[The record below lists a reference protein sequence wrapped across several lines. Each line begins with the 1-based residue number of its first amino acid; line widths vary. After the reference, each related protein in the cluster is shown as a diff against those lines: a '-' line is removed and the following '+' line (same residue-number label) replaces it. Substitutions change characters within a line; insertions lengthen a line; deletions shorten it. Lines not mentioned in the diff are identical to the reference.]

1 MTTAAPARRA
11 RVSGFGRLAARLSRM
26 LGKQIDALEADPPDG
41 FSEARVKALLLLAK
55 TLAAMEDAT
64 QRNGKAAD
72 GEQSEPGDLLEFRR
86 ELERRIAALGPA
98 QPDEPLPGDAVA
110 G

>member
-1 MTTAAPARRA
+1 MTIASPAHKA

-26 LGKQIDALEADPPDG
+26 LRKQIDALEAEPPDG

-55 TLAAMEDAT
+55 TLGAMEDAT
-64 QRNGKAAD
+64 RRNEKAED
-72 GEQSEPGDLLEFRR
+72 GEQSDTGDLLEFRR
-86 ELERRIAALGPA
+86 ELEKRIAALGQA
-98 QPDEPLPGDAVA
+98 QPDDPLSGDAVA